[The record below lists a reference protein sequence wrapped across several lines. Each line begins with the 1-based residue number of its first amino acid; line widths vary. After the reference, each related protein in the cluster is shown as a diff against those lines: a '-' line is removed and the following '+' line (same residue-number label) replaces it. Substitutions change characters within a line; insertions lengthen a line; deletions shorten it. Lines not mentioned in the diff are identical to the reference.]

1 MKKCNSMT
9 SVRKL
14 AEKLDSLVETV
25 GVALVATAPTND
37 VHVLDNVGVDD
48 IVVDVATA
56 PTNANIDACG
66 MSRLLLLLFF
76 YNFVSND
83 SVVGMVLGLPDGFND
98 NRVDYCGTY
107 VDAINS
113 NANVEAATTSTTAYG
128 TSPATISD
136 ASVVGAD
143 TVVISGAIAIVA
155 ASTDVDM
162 SQEVIGGMAD
172 DVVVDDIVV
181 VVATAPTKANIDAT
195 CMSRLLLRLL
205 MFCIISFF

>member
-1 MKKCNSMT
+1 
-9 SVRKL
+9 
-14 AEKLDSLVETV
+14 
-25 GVALVATAPTND
+25 
-37 VHVLDNVGVDD
+37 
-48 IVVDVATA
+48 
-56 PTNANIDACG
+56 
-66 MSRLLLLLFF
+66 
-76 YNFVSND
+76 
-83 SVVGMVLGLPDGFND
+83 MVLGLPDGFND
-98 NRVDYCGTY
+98 NGVDYCGAY